1 MYEASVEQVG
11 VASTPSGEEVLLG
24 AAFDVL
30 GAAFDSTLKP
40 SFLGLDFFFS
50 RGLNDPGSSSY

>member
-40 SFLGLDFFFS
+40 SFLGLDFFFFA
-50 RGLNDPGSSSY
+50 GAE